1 VTRTLAVASLAA
13 LVSIAALAVPAPSAE
28 ARVARHW
35 RPVAVSPVSITVE
48 AHDGRAL
55 PSVMHGGQMFVAG
68 EQGERYEIRLTN
80 NSGDRVEVVLSVDGR
95 DAVSGRMADFRTQR
109 GYVLEPFSSVSIDG
123 FRTSMSSVAAFRF
136 TSPGESFTGR
146 HGTPGNAGVIGMAVF
161 KERRQAIARA
171 PMKRRAASGFVPF
184 DAERKGGES
193 RADEASRPAPKA
205 STSAPSRDLD
215 RAERSADG
223 RSMARPRRQ
232 DLGTGFGEERFS
244 AAREVTF
251 VRASKDRPDFITTI
265 QYDSAHALADRGVP
279 IEPEPAFAVDPR
291 PNAWPGARD
300 DRFTQAPPPRRF

>member
-1 VTRTLAVASLAA
+1 MTRTLAVASLAA
-13 LVSIAALAVPAPSAE
+13 LVSVAALALPAPPAE
-28 ARVARHW
+28 ARVARPW
-35 RPVAVSPVSITVE
+35 RPVAAPPVSIAVE

-184 DAERKGGES
+184 DAAG
-193 RADEASRPAPKA
+193 EASSPAPKSSSA
-205 STSAPSRDLD
+205 APSRDLD

-232 DLGTGFGEERFS
+232 DLGTGFGEERSS

-251 VRASKDRPDFITTI
+251 MRASKDRPDFITTI